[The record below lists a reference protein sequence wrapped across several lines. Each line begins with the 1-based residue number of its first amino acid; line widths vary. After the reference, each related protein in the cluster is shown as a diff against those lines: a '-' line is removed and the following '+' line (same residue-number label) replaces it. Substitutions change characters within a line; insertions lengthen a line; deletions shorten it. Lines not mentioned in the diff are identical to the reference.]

1 MRFLGIG
8 ECADLAS
15 LYLRLARDRHEIRVF
30 IGYPL
35 CKDTLAGLIER
46 VPNWESELDWIRAA
60 GQDGFILFENIGLG
74 YGEIQDRLR
83 REGLNVIGGGTYG
96 ARLENDRVY
105 AQRVLAELGLVT
117 PPIFEFSDI
126 DEATQFIDQRPA
138 RYVLKSNG
146 PDAPSF
152 VGRHQMG
159 ADVRAML
166 VSGEKVV
173 APSFVLMEFIDG
185 VEMGVG
191 AYFNGEDFLEPA
203 CLDWEHKRFF
213 PGDLGE
219 LTGEMG
225 TVVTYSRTKR
235 FFDRTLAKIAP
246 LLRANSYC
254 GYINLNTIVNQE
266 GIWPLEFTCRFGYPG
281 YAILDPLQKTSW
293 ADLFRG
299 MGTRSAL
306 RFDTEPGF
314 AVGIVI
320 TTPPFPYSRDT
331 VPVPVGLPLLFEGD
345 LSPAEQRHVHYG
357 EVALRNGVLVTSGAS
372 GYTLVVTGTGQT
384 IEAAR
389 DDANAL
395 AAKVV
400 VANARYRTDIGTRL
414 IKGEFARVEALGLLD
429 P

>member
-15 LYLRLARDRHEIRVF
+15 LYLRLARDRHEIRIF
-30 IGYPL
+30 IGCPL

-117 PPIFEFSDI
+117 PPIFEFSDV
-126 DEATQFIDQRPA
+126 DEATRFIDQRPA

-246 LLRANSYC
+246 LLRANRYC

-293 ADLFRG
+293 ANLFRG

-345 LSPAEQRHVHYG
+345 LSPAEQRHVQYG

-414 IKGEFARVEALGLLD
+414 IKGEFATVEALGLLD

>member
-126 DEATQFIDQRPA
+126 DEATRFIDQRPA

-185 VEMGVG
+185 VEMEVG

-246 LLRANSYC
+246 LLRANRYC

-293 ADLFRG
+293 ANLFRG
-299 MGTRSAL
+299 MRTRSAL

-414 IKGEFARVEALGLLD
+414 IKGEFATVEALGLLD

>member
-117 PPIFEFSDI
+117 PPIFEFSDV
-126 DEATQFIDQRPA
+126 DEATRFIDQRPA

-293 ADLFRG
+293 ANLFRG

-357 EVALRNGVLVTSGAS
+357 EVALRTGVLVTSGAS

>member
-15 LYLRLARDRHEIRVF
+15 LYLRLARDGHEIRVF

-46 VPNWESELDWIRAA
+46 VPNWEAELDWIRAA
-60 GQDGFILFENIGLG
+60 GQDGYILFENIGLG

-117 PPIFEFSDI
+117 PSIFEFSDV

-254 GYINLNTIVNQE
+254 GYINLNTIVNEE

-293 ADLFRG
+293 ANLFRA
-299 MGTRSAL
+299 MRTRSAL

-331 VPVPVGLPLLFEGD
+331 VPVPVGLPILFEGD

-389 DDANAL
+389 DAANAL

>member
-117 PPIFEFSDI
+117 PPIFEFSDV
-126 DEATQFIDQRPA
+126 DEATRFIDQRPA

-293 ADLFRG
+293 ANLFRG

-414 IKGEFARVEALGLLD
+414 IKGEFATVEALGLLD

>member
-8 ECADLAS
+8 ECADLAA
-15 LYLRLARDRHEIRVF
+15 LYLRLAEDGHEVRVF

-46 VPNWESELDWIRAA
+46 VPNWQAELDWIRAA
-60 GQDGFILFENIGLG
+60 GQGGYILFENIGLG
-74 YGEIQDRLR
+74 YGEIQDGLR
-83 REGLNVIGGGTYG
+83 REGLNVIGGGAFG
-96 ARLENDRVY
+96 VRLENDRAY
-105 AQRVLAELGLVT
+105 AQRLLAELGLAT
-117 PPIFEFSDI
+117 TSIFEFSDV

-146 PDAPSF
+146 PDAASF
-152 VGRHQMG
+152 VGRHQKG

-166 VSGEKVV
+166 FTGEKVV
-173 APSFVLMEFIDG
+173 APSFVLMDFIDG
-185 VEMGVG
+185 VEMEVG

-225 TVVTYSRTKR
+225 TVVTYSRTKC
-235 FFDRTLAKIAP
+235 FFDQTLARMAP

-254 GYINLNTIVNQE
+254 GYINLNTIVNEE

-293 ADLFRG
+293 ANLFRV
-299 MGTRSAL
+299 MLTRSAL

-331 VPVPVGLPLLFEGD
+331 LPVPVGLPILFEGD
-345 LSPAEQRHVHYG
+345 LSPAERRHVHYG
-357 EVALRNGVLVTSGAS
+357 EVALQNGMLVTTGAS

-389 DDANAL
+389 DAANAL

-400 VANARYRTDIGTRL
+400 VANARYRSDIGTRL
-414 IKGEFARVEALGLLD
+414 IEGEFARVEALGLLD

>member
-1 MRFLGIG
+1 MT
-8 ECADLAS
+8 CADLAA
-15 LYLRLARDRHEIRVF
+15 LYLRLARDGHEVKVF

-35 CKDTLAGLIER
+35 CKDTLAGLIDAWLIGKPSLIGFAPQ
-46 VPNWESELDWIRAA
+46 VS
-60 GQDGFILFENIGLG
+60 DGCILFENIGLG

-83 REGLNVIGGGTYG
+83 REGLNVIGGGAYG
-96 ARLENDRVY
+96 ARLENDRAY

-117 PPIFEFSDI
+117 ASIFEFSDV
-126 DEATQFIDQRPA
+126 DEATRFIDQRPA

-146 PDAPSF
+146 PDAATFRRPSSRWAPMC
-152 VGRHQMG
+152 GPCLL
-159 ADVRAML
+159 AAMEIAA
-166 VSGEKVV
+166 S
-173 APSFVLMEFIDG
+173 SFVLMEFIDG

-235 FFDRTLAKIAP
+235 FFDRTLAKMAP
-246 LLRANSYC
+246 LLRANGYC
-254 GYINLNTIVNQE
+254 GYINLNTIVNEE

-293 ADLFRG
+293 ADLFRV
-299 MGTRSAL
+299 MLTRSAL

-320 TTPPFPYSRDT
+320 TTPPFPY
-331 VPVPVGLPLLFEGD
+331 
-345 LSPAEQRHVHYG
+345 
-357 EVALRNGVLVTSGAS
+357 
-372 GYTLVVTGTGQT
+372 
-384 IEAAR
+384 
-389 DDANAL
+389 
-395 AAKVV
+395 
-400 VANARYRTDIGTRL
+400 
-414 IKGEFARVEALGLLD
+414 
-429 P
+429 